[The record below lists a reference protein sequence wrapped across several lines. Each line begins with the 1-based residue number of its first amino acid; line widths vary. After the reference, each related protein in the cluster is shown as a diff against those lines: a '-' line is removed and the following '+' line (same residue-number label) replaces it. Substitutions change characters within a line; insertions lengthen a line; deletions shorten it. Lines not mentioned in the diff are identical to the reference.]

1 MDELKKLFLG
11 SIIVGVI
18 AGGLVT
24 LYGILCKVLQYFFY
38 GDFENIENWPIW
50 YFYLVPTLS
59 IFIVNL
65 LIKYDSSVR
74 EYGVAEI
81 AEMIKSGKII
91 LSIKSLI
98 LKIIASTLSIASG
111 FAVGNEGPSAAIGA
125 MVAYQVNRFL
135 KLSKE
140 KVEVLISV
148 GAASGIS
155 AIFVSPITGI
165 AFALENIAYKFFK
178 DFATFIILGG
188 MIAFSIGIYFLTPI
202 SFEYA
207 SGKLLEWRY
216 ILSLFLFIPVI
227 SVFIYLYL
235 FLNKRILEFLREK
248 FSNSK
253 FDILFFSLIGGFT
266 IGTLLLISPYAV
278 FSGHEVV
285 EFLMNNKLHLPLY
298 LLILIIILRI
308 IASSVSIFS
317 NAVGGIFIALM
328 SIGALI
334 GYGFAEVLN
343 IFNFNIEPFY
353 FASIG
358 AAIFIGVNMKL
369 PFTAVVLAVEITY
382 DYNVVVPVG
391 IGVAFVSHI
400 MSYHF
405 NIRKFMLFTR
415 EKNENS

>member
-11 SIIVGVI
+11 SIIVGII
-18 AGGLVT
+18 AGSLVT
-24 LYGILCKVLQYFFY
+24 LYSLLCKFFEYLFY
-38 GDFENIENWPIW
+38 GDLEGLSFPIW
-50 YFYLVPTLS
+50 YYYAVPTIS
-59 IFIVNL
+59 IFVVNL
-65 LIKYDSSVR
+65 LIKFDSSVR

-81 AEMIKSGKII
+81 AEMIKNGQIV
-91 LSIKSLI
+91 LSVKSLI
-98 LKIIASTLSIASG
+98 LKILASTLSIASG

-125 MVAYQVNRFL
+125 MVSYQINKFL
-135 KLSKE
+135 KLSQE
-140 KVEVLISV
+140 KLEVLISV

-178 DFATFIILGG
+178 DFATYIILGG
-188 MIAFSIGIYFLTPI
+188 MIAFSIAIYFLTPL

-216 ILSLFLFIPVI
+216 ILSLFLFIPFI
-227 SVFIYLYL
+227 TFFVFIYL
-235 FLNKRILEFLREK
+235 FLNKRILDFLKEK
-248 FSNSK
+248 FSNK
-253 FDILFFSLIGGFT
+253 KYDIIVFSLIGGFV
-266 IGTLLLISPYAV
+266 IGSLMLISPYAV

-285 EFLMNNKLHLPLY
+285 EFLMNNKLHLPLI
-298 LLILIIILRI
+298 LLILVVFLRI
-308 IASSVSIFS
+308 IASSVSIFA
-317 NAVGGIFIALM
+317 NAVGGAFITLM
-328 SIGALI
+328 SIGALS
-334 GYGFAEVLN
+334 GYAFAEIMNL
-343 IFNFNIEPFY
+343 FNFNIEPFY
-353 FASIG
+353 FAAIG

-405 NIRKFMLFTR
+405 NLNKFMLFKTKGK
-415 EKNENS
+415 E